1 MPAPGE
7 DPAPARETPAPP
19 AATLDAVNRN
29 PPRHRPTA
37 AAVLIVAA
45 ALTAA
50 CGAPPPAPTPAVA
63 ASGSGT
69 TGTAAPGT
77 AEACAA
83 YADMSVEIPPGV
95 EPGGPPPAPEA
106 MRAWAGTV
114 APAFAVFRAGA
125 PADLADHVAVLDRQ
139 LAGAQQGQG
148 IDPFDPAGSVA
159 SNAIGAWAHADCGF
173 PTVDV
178 SFDGT
183 GLSGAPESVPAG
195 PVAVEFRSTDPA
207 RPGFVLLVGRIA
219 DGQRATAADVDG
231 GRVQFDAVATV
242 ATAALPTGPE
252 PAYSV
257 AVLRPGPHLL
267 TVPLGTPPEFTGSTS
282 LDLAVG

>member
-7 DPAPARETPAPP
+7 DPAPARATPTAPT
-19 AATLDAVNRN
+19 ATLGAVNRN
-29 PPRHRPTA
+29 PPRARRRPAA

-50 CGAPPPAPTPAVA
+50 CGAPPPVPAPA
-63 ASGSGT
+63 AAAAP
-69 TGTAAPGT
+69 TGTAPTGT
-77 AEACAA
+77 TEACTA

-125 PADLADHVAVLDRQ
+125 PAELADHVAVLDRQ
-139 LAGAQQGQG
+139 LAGAQQGRG

-173 PTVDV
+173 PTLDV

-183 GLSGAPESVPAG
+183 GLSGPPGSVPAG
-195 PVAVEFRSTDPA
+195 PVAVEFRSTDPD
-207 RPGFVLLVGRIA
+207 RPGFVLLVARIA
-219 DGQRATAADVDG
+219 DGQEVTAADVDG
-231 GRVQFDAVATV
+231 GRAQFDAVATV

-267 TVPLGTPPEFTGSTS
+267 TVPLGTPPEFTGSAS
-282 LDLAVG
+282 LDLVVG